1 LAKPRLVQF
10 TCGGSRWDENDCD
23 EKAVINMNDPDE
35 AKTVDNG
42 YGRNFYTC
50 ESCKEII
57 DLKVKQMELKAQKL
71 FLEIFNK

>member
-1 LAKPRLVQF
+1 
-10 TCGGSRWDENDCD
+10 
-23 EKAVINMNDPDE
+23 MNNPED

-57 DLKVKQMELKAQKL
+57 DLKLKQMELKAQKM
-71 FLEIFNK
+71 FLEIFSK

>member
-1 LAKPRLVQF
+1 MAKPRLVQF
-10 TCGGSRWDENDCD
+10 TCAGTRWDESDCN
-23 EKAVINMNDPDE
+23 EKKVINMNNPED

-57 DLKVKQMELKAQKL
+57 DLKLKQMELKAQKM
-71 FLEIFNK
+71 FLEIFSK